1 VERALPC
8 ERPSGR
14 QIAEIRQQLKT
25 KNDESRFGLT
35 RAPFLERHVRRSVTK
50 VIACRRAARNGLTNR
65 VGVVLLEELPKT
77 LAEPALTS
85 RPA

>member
-1 VERALPC
+1 MERALPLRKA
-8 ERPSGR
+8 ERSSDR
-14 QIAEIRQQLKT
+14 RDQRQLKT

-65 VGVVLLEELPKT
+65 VEVVRLEELQN
-77 LAEPALTS
+77 A
-85 RPA
+85 